1 MREKYNIV
9 YLLWTQIY
17 CTVDHSTDD
26 VESFYCRRYY
36 SITEAL
42 FLLVV
47 NQKILLRV
55 LFFFF
60 MLKVVRPSGTGS
72 FKSSFL
78 IDVGSNFI
86 FKLNAIESCF
96 QLNSDKSNFNFLSF

>member
-1 MREKYNIV
+1 
-9 YLLWTQIY
+9 
-17 CTVDHSTDD
+17 
-26 VESFYCRRYY
+26 
-36 SITEAL
+36 
-42 FLLVV
+42 
-47 NQKILLRV
+47 
-55 LFFFF
+55 

>member
-9 YLLWTQIY
+9 YLLCTQIY
-17 CTVDHSTDD
+17 CTMDHSTDD
-26 VESFYCRRYY
+26 VESFYCRQYY
-36 SITEAL
+36 SIIETL

-55 LFFFF
+55 LFFF
-60 MLKVVRPSGTGS
+60 MLKVVGPCWTARP
-72 FKSSFL
+72 KSFL